1 MECLAPHPGQS
12 QGQLQELTDVGFEAM
27 GEARGTWKARTTEAL
42 KPSRDSGRQTDGWTP
57 ELTGAR
63 NSAAAHQGP
72 LIILA
77 LKPPPQP
84 RTLPEPGKVSDG
96 PYKEKWDPLT
106 RPPQRQTIEKR
117 PLPRAMGH
125 RVLKEP
131 TPVSMHLGKP
141 RPRANAWPTAPDCP
155 LTRPGCVSAPLICRP
170 PGPQGQG
177 GRTARGR
184 GPVLTF
190 LGSHRKLSTTKSHPS
205 SLPERGRA
213 WAEGT

>member
-1 MECLAPHPGQS
+1 MES
-12 QGQLQELTDVGFEAM
+12 QDDRSTESKQGLGETDRWMDPRA
-27 GEARGTWKARTTEAL
+27 
-42 KPSRDSGRQTDGWTP
+42 DC
-57 ELTGAR
+57 GAR
-63 NSAAAHQGP
+63 NSAAAHQGAP
-72 LIILA
+72 IVLA

-84 RTLPEPGKVSDG
+84 STSLEPGKVSDG

-106 RPPQRQTIEKR
+106 RPRKTDYRETPPAQ
-117 PLPRAMGH
+117 GH
-125 RVLKEP
+125 GAQGPEGANSCL
-131 TPVSMHLGKP
+131 HALGET

-184 GPVLTF
+184 APVLTF